1 MNVNDDFMI
10 DDLLLDA
17 PPTEGG
23 EGSSSLLPSPPYPPS
38 QPAPSPPSFRSPTKS
53 PWDPRLLMDLALMV
67 DSEEDILARY
77 DLTQERLNKLLS
89 NSAFRRELVLLRRDV
104 ASNGATFRA
113 KARVQAESYLPELD
127 SLVTDIDVPAS
138 VRLDAIKQA
147 VKWADLEPK
156 PVKDGEQAKQP
167 QINVQ
172 INF

>member
-1 MNVNDDFMI
+1 MNDDFLI
-10 DDLLLDA
+10 DDIVFTEAEDA
-17 PPTEGG
+17 QHSVVTSPPRRPTVRPPT
-23 EGSSSLLPSPPYPPS
+23 
-38 QPAPSPPSFRSPTKS
+38 QS
-53 PWDPRLLMDLALMV
+53 PWDARLLMDLALMV

-77 DLTQERLNKLLS
+77 DLTSERLNKLLS
-89 NSAFRRELVLLRRDV
+89 NTVFRRELILLRRDV

-138 VRLDAIKQA
+138 VRLDAIKQV

-156 PVKDGEQAKQP
+156 PVAADQQP
-167 QINVQ
+167 QSTINVQ

>member
-23 EGSSSLLPSPPYPPS
+23 EGSSYLLPSPPYPPS
-38 QPAPSPPSFRSPTKS
+38 QPAPSPPSFRSPTRS

-89 NSAFRRELVLLRRDV
+89 NTAFRRELVLLRRDV

-147 VKWADLEPK
+147 VKWADLEPQ